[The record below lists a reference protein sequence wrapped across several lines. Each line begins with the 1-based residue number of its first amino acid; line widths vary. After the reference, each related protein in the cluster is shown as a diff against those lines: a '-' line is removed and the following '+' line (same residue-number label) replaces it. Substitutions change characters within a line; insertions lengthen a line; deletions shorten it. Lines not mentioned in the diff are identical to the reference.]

1 MSTVTIVIMFNQAD
15 ANSGLYPVQLWHESK
30 PLVETEVRLDRQR
43 LLEREYQFSA
53 HDYGMELFDA
63 VFTGAL
69 GRAYQRL
76 VGQAGA
82 EGVVRVQ
89 LVIHPAAA
97 ELHALPWERLFHVF
111 GDTDAPL
118 AASAQTPFSRFLITG
133 SGDQPPAQD
142 RIVRLLVA
150 IANPENLPPGFGGDR
165 RGRRGDGPGGPAG
178 RAARTSDRYGASRAQ
193 RVAGA
198 VA

>member
-1 MSTVTIVIMFNQAD
+1 MSMVTIVITFNQAD
-15 ANSGLYPVQLWHESK
+15 ASSSLYPVQLWHEGK
-30 PLVETEVRLDRQR
+30 PLVEAEVRLDRQR

-97 ELHALPWERLFHVF
+97 PSCTRC
-111 GDTDAPL
+111 P
-118 AASAQTPFSRFLITG
+118 G
-133 SGDQPPAQD
+133 SGSSTYSATRTHPWPP
-142 RIVRLLVA
+142 
-150 IANPENLPPGFGGDR
+150 R
-165 RGRRGDGPGGPAG
+165 RRRRSPA
-178 RAARTSDRYGASRAQ
+178 S
-193 RVAGA
+193 
-198 VA
+198 

>member
-1 MSTVTIVIMFNQAD
+1 MSKVTLVIMFNQAD
-15 ANSGLYPVQLWHESK
+15 ASSGLYPVQLWHEGK
-30 PLVETEVRLDRQR
+30 PLAEAEVRLDRQR

-82 EGVVRVQ
+82 EGEVRVQ

-118 AASAQTPFSRFLITG
+118 AASAQTPFSASITG
-133 SGDQPPAQD
+133 SGDRCPHKTGSCACLWPS
-142 RIVRLLVA
+142 
-150 IANPENLPPGFGGDR
+150 PTR
-165 RGRRGDGPGGPAG
+165 RTCLQGLERS
-178 RAARTSDRYGASRAQ
+178 T
-193 RVAGA
+193 
-198 VA
+198 